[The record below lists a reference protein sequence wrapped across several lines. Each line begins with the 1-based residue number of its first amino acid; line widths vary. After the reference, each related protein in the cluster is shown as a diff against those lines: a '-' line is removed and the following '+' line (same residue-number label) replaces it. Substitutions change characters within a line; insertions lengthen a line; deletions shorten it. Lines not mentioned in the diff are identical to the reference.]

1 MKGQPMTE
9 KTTITVNGK
18 KCEAVPVPEGITKPK
33 ELAVLFNCSYWA
45 ARGALRRGYYIVD
58 YAKKTFNPASIDVD
72 GAYRMAWAVYR
83 RKFSNGRLPWF
94 IDIKELVHEG
104 AVAIWERGGDE
115 GSERPSQM
123 FYRAYG
129 GMSNF
134 IRRQQYLH
142 RLSGDEDENSSR
154 EASEGH
160 RDKPSPDTWRRAH
173 RATEVMVKLI
183 DARVSGHV
191 PCYEPPEPEKW
202 ARQKADSQVAKERF
216 LREILEAGEG
226 ITQAALA
233 RYLKVNHKTI
243 SKKTARLMKAGL
255 IESVSGPAGQRGR
268 ALRLTAKGRALFSEP
283 KLAA

>member
-1 MKGQPMTE
+1 MPE

-18 KCEAVPVPEGITKPK
+18 KYETVPVPEGVTKPK

-72 GAYRMAWAVYR
+72 GAYRMAWTVYR

-94 IDIKELVHEG
+94 IDIKEVVHEG
-104 AVAIWERGGDE
+104 AVAIWERGGDD

-142 RLSGDEDENSSR
+142 RLSGGEDENSSR
-154 EASEGH
+154 EAFEGH

-173 RATEVMVKLI
+173 QATEVMVKLI
-183 DARVSGHV
+183 DARLGGQV

-202 ARQKADSQVAKERF
+202 ARQKADSQAAKERF

-233 RYLKVNHKTI
+233 RYLGINRKVVE
-243 SKKTARLMKAGL
+243 KKMARAAKAGM
-255 IESVSGPAGQRGR
+255 IERVRNPAGQRGQ
-268 ALRLTAKGRALFSEP
+268 AIWLTASGRELVGEP
-283 KLAA
+283 KLSA